1 MVEFKKVR
9 IILSIFFLILYG
21 CALQLPPEGGE
32 IDLVPPEIISTFPS
46 SGTVN
51 YSKNYFEIKFSEYV
65 DKRSFREALF
75 ISPTIEGEMIV
86 EWSGKTVEVNFPSG
100 FKENTTY
107 VITIGTDVVDFNNK
121 NRMANA
127 FNLYFSTGNKIDE
140 KIISGRVHDSQAD
153 GTMLFAY
160 RFKSDTTNY
169 LLKKADYIS
178 QSGKGGQFSI
188 QGLPEGTFRIFAV
201 KDQFRDLIY
210 QSEQDLV
217 GIPYQDIV
225 LTENDSVYSNLNFY
239 LTKIDT
245 IPPRILDIKML
256 DQKHILV
263 KFSEELNLVKLMN
276 KSFQIV
282 DTLSQL
288 VSDIQ
293 YLFSPLNKSNELI
306 LVPKEKLET
315 EVDVFLTVNNV
326 EDNFNNILMNE
337 KVSFVYSDKKDT
349 NTLKIL
355 KIEPPDFKID
365 FINPQIK
372 IFFDDAF
379 QKERIDQAFNFID
392 QNNNNILIR
401 LFLIN
406 NATAQIEP
414 TQKLKPDSKYR
425 LEINMNH
432 LPDAAGNIT
441 DTTIVYNFLTKN
453 EFEYSGLSGKIISD
467 KENLI
472 IVLESELN
480 SEYKFF
486 QKLNSNRLFDFE
498 RILPGKYKLW
508 AFEDRNRNGK
518 YDYGLL
524 NPFEFSEK
532 FYFYP
537 EIIEIR
543 PRWSLSDL
551 IFTIK

>member
-9 IILSIFFLILYG
+9 IILSTFFLILSG

-140 KIISGRVHDSQAD
+140 KIISGRVYDSQAD

-178 QSGKGGQFSI
+178 QSGKDGQFSI

-210 QSEQDLV
+210 QSEQDLI

-225 LTENDSVYSNLNFY
+225 LTENDSVYSDLNFY

-263 KFSEELNLVKLMN
+263 KFSEELNLVKLKN
-276 KSFQIV
+276 ESFQIV

-293 YLFSPLNKSNELI
+293 YLFIPLNKSNELV

-315 EVDVFLTVNNV
+315 ELDVFLTVNNV

-480 SEYKFF
+480 SENKFF

-498 RILPGKYKLW
+498 RILPGRYKLW